1 MLCVTHKQKQIKS
14 VAEMSVKEQQEL
26 NKIKKQNPYGMM
38 VLILGL
44 LSFLFGPRF
53 VIIPVIT
60 IIFGLLTI
68 RTFDKKA
75 EDNPW
80 TFYIGLAL
88 ASYGLYLFIMGYL
101 HEVII

>member
-1 MLCVTHKQKQIKS
+1 MGGRNKENKS
-14 VAEMSVKEQQEL
+14 VGDIPIKEQKEL
-26 NKIKKQNPYGMM
+26 NKIKKQNPYGMI
-38 VLILGL
+38 VLIMGL
-44 LSFLFGPRF
+44 VSFLFGPSF

-68 RTFDKKA
+68 RTFDKNT

-88 ASYGLYLFIMGYL
+88 ALYGLYLFIKGYV

>member
-1 MLCVTHKQKQIKS
+1 
-14 VAEMSVKEQQEL
+14 MSVKEEQEL
-26 NKIKKQNPYGMM
+26 NKIKKQNPYGMI
-38 VLILGL
+38 VLIMGL
-44 LSFLFGPRF
+44 VSFLFGPRF
-53 VIIPVIT
+53 VIISVIT

-68 RTFDKKA
+68 RTFDKKT

-88 ASYGLYLFIMGYL
+88 ASSGLYLFIKGYI